1 MPGFQLSGPV
11 RFALPGFLLRKIAGW
26 RVNAYPA
33 YAVSA
38 ASLL

>member
-1 MPGFQLSGPV
+1 MMPGSRFPSPV
-11 RFALPGFLLRKIAGW
+11 RFALPGFLLRNIAGW

-38 ASLL
+38 VP